1 MIQTAITEKLGSHT
15 IACFPNVQ
23 SRFLSQQDFYKQ
35 RIGEK
40 PFCAKEGPN
49 IKVYTLSSW
58 QKESYE
64 HLKHSMGKEFSDFPK
79 PTQDVQFEEH
89 DRPSGCVQVFGAL
102 LDKWALTKKEGTLLL
117 GYENEKDASDFLS
130 GLKRLQTRDA
140 KDRVRYL
147 FKIHSALHRLFENSQ
162 VEKDWLRE
170 PNDEY
175 LGGKSPLDILMEGS
189 MENLLL
195 VKQFVER
202 ISGR

>member
-1 MIQTAITEKLGSHT
+1 MPVTITEKPGLREVSDKPIEQPGIPNQATYAPNSLIPFSLFWHERRPLFATHT
-15 IACFPNVQ
+15 SN
-23 SRFLSQQDFYKQ
+23 LS
-35 RIGEK
+35 I
-40 PFCAKEGPN
+40 P
-49 IKVYTLSSW
+49 
-58 QKESYE
+58 
-64 HLKHSMGKEFSDFPK
+64 FPK
-79 PTQDVQFEEH
+79 EVTPPPDESFFSSSFRQSEGQKAKDL
-89 DRPSGCVQVFGAL
+89 DRFAGCVQVFGAL

-117 GYENEKDASDFLS
+117 GYEDEKDTSDFLL
-130 GLKRLQTRDA
+130 GLKKLQTRDA

-147 FKIHSALHRLFENSQ
+147 FKIHSALHRLFEDTQ

-175 LGGKSPLDILMEGS
+175 LDGKSPLDILKEGS